1 MERNPNFTKEKAD
14 FVFNKIQKY
23 FEQNAYRLALSE
35 IISNRELLGSVLNIG
50 SQLKLNKIFSQSVVN
65 LMLDAFEVDGD
76 LSRFNELFSQNQTVL
91 ELHTEQKTFELLNK
105 YYNEKDSNP
114 NFKSK
119 NEHYDNK
126 SVPPDDSIFPEEGAV
141 QISIKSASDKLPEA
155 IDIERDF
162 LNSIESPSFH
172 HAPLS
177 EDEMKDDGE
186 VIKSNIDAKAIH
198 ADFFDSIRPPNMSS
212 TSILPSDD
220 YEQIAFDDKLLEP
233 DQKEKA
239 ERLAKEKIQAEA
251 FEPISI
257 EKTILG
263 KKEDDTVQAL
273 RAKIQSIEA
282 KASGKT
288 EEPPEP
294 SHSESIVK
302 ERREIVENGEVRTET
317 INKSGGKVTEIT
329 LDNYKFSEYHTET
342 EITEE
347 KKSNK
352 KSKKKKKQPDDVEK
366 IKKEIASLK
375 AEEPRKKSGKAQ
387 NQKKNQ
393 EQRPRRK
400 RKRELNYPFIALIVV
415 VALLLLFGGYKAV
428 SYFSSKAPNT
438 QSEKQ
443 PSENKPSDKDK
454 DKENSGNQAG
464 NQTTTPSAENKPKYI
479 LPTDEREITDADF
492 EGMTKAQVRLALN
505 EMFARHG
512 WNFGKSGELYDY
524 FSKQSWYK
532 PDMSMTSTAA
542 AERKFNEFEKKN
554 LHILKEKFNSM

>member
-119 NEHYDNK
+119 TQHYDNK

-141 QISIKSASDKLPEA
+141 QISIKSSSAKLPEA

-162 LNSIESPSFH
+162 LDSIESPSFH
-172 HAPLS
+172 HSPLS

-186 VIKSNIDAKAIH
+186 IIKSNIDTKAIH

-212 TSILPSDD
+212 SSILPSDD

-233 DQKEKA
+233 TQKEKIT
-239 ERLAKEKIQAEA
+239 KEKSQVDA

-288 EEPPEP
+288 EEPPQP
-294 SHSESIVK
+294 SYTESIVK

-329 LDNYKFSEYHTET
+329 LDNYEFSEYHAET
-342 EITEE
+342 ESNED

-352 KSKKKKKQPDDVEK
+352 KSKKKKKQPADVEE
-366 IKKEIASLK
+366 IKKEIESLK
-375 AEEPRKKSGKAQ
+375 AEKPRKKQPAKAQ
-387 NQKKNQ
+387 KQKKSQ

-400 RKRELNYPFIALIVV
+400 RKRELNYPFIALIAV

-428 SYFSSKAPNT
+428 SYFSNKAPNT
-438 QSEKQ
+438 QSQKQ

-454 DKENSGNQAG
+454 DKQNPGSQAG
-464 NQTTTPSAENKPKYI
+464 NQTTTPPAENKPKYI

-512 WNFGKSGELYDY
+512 WNFGKNGELYDY

-542 AERKFNEFEKKN
+542 AEKKFNEFEKKN

>member
-91 ELHTEQKTFELLNK
+91 ELHTEQKTFELLNR

-119 NEHYDNK
+119 TQHYDNK

-141 QISIKSASDKLPEA
+141 QISIKSSSAKLPEA

-162 LNSIESPSFH
+162 LDSIESPSFH
-172 HAPLS
+172 HTPLS
-177 EDEMKDDGE
+177 EEEMKDDGE
-186 VIKSNIDAKAIH
+186 IIKSNIDTKAIH

-212 TSILPSDD
+212 SSILPNDD
-220 YEQIAFDDKLLEP
+220 YEQIAFDDKLLEMN
-233 DQKEKA
+233 QKEKSQQDKA
-239 ERLAKEKIQAEA
+239 QVDA

-282 KASGKT
+282 KASGKS
-288 EEPPEP
+288 EEPSEP
-294 SHSESIVK
+294 SYAESIVK
-302 ERREIVENGEVRTET
+302 ERREIVENGETRTET

-329 LDNYKFSEYHTET
+329 LDNYKFSEYHVET
-342 EITEE
+342 PAEE
-347 KKSNK
+347 RKNAKSSK
-352 KSKKKKKQPDDVEK
+352 KKKKKQPADVEE

-375 AEEPRKKSGKAQ
+375 AEKPRKKQPAKTQ
-387 NQKKNQ
+387 KQKKNP

-400 RKRELNYPFIALIVV
+400 PKRELNYPFIALIAV
-415 VALLLLFGGYKAV
+415 VALLVLFGGYKAV
-428 SYFSSKAPNT
+428 SYFNGKAPNT
-438 QSEKQ
+438 QSDKQPNEKQ
-443 PSENKPSDKDK
+443 PSGQNSDKP
-454 DKENSGNQAG
+454 NSDNQNNQNSD
-464 NQTTTPSAENKPKYI
+464 NQTTPAENKPKYI

-492 EGMTKAQVRLALN
+492 EGMSKAQVRLALN

-524 FSKQSWYK
+524 FSKQSWYE
-532 PDMSMTSTAA
+532 PDMSMASTAG
-542 AERKFNEFEKKN
+542 AEKKFNEFEKKN